1 MRVFEF
7 DLHKAILLG
16 KDDQVLDHLY
26 KNVLPKV
33 RNYVTNNKGNNHEA
47 DDIFQ
52 DAVISLYKKIKTN
65 ELLEVENVEGYL
77 YLICKNLWINRINKL
92 NKNTQI
98 DALNEFEET
107 SFDALFSIIEDEK
120 RYAFEQLFEKVGERC
135 KELLIN
141 VIYNQMSMDEIAEKL
156 NFVNA
161 NAAKAHH
168 YRCKQKLVELIENDS
183 ILKSILR

>member
-1 MRVFEF
+1 MRIFNF
-7 DLHKAILLG
+7 DLHKAILQG
-16 KDDQVLDHLY
+16 KDDQVLDYLY

-33 RNYVTNNKGNNHEA
+33 KSYIINNSGNKQEA

-77 YLICKNLWINRINKL
+77 YLICKNLWINRTSKL
-92 NKNTQI
+92 NKNTQL

-107 SFDALFSIIEDEK
+107 SGDALYTIIEDEK
-120 RYAFEQLFEKVGERC
+120 RNAFEKLFEKVGERC
-135 KELLIN
+135 KELLVN

-161 NAAKAHH
+161 NAAKTHH

-183 ILKSILR
+183 ILKSTLR